1 MKTIKKQ
8 KTDIYRR
15 VTMLLLESPLETISM
30 MHLRN
35 MFEKTLYLLKLS
47 KRAQTTEFKISSDN
61 YLKQIDK
68 HYKEQIKTLEH
79 QINHTPKNKEEYTRG
94 DEIYA
99 EIDFLREKLKT
110 KTKQEEKN
118 LEDKLTEL
126 EKVYKKSQKILIDY
140 EEFQKLLY
148 SQCCYWKII
157 DQGRKLF
164 FYNATALDL
173 KPWRRTLEF
182 SFPESV
188 LEEHNIY
195 EGSLFFKIINDTYYV
210 IFPDWEDIPIGI
222 TSERLLH
229 QWIIKTLK
237 KNPLTR
243 QIIELEM
250 KHHL

>member
-1 MKTIKKQ
+1 METTKKQ
-8 KTDIYRR
+8 KPNIYTR
-15 VTMLLLESPLETISM
+15 VAMLLLESPFETISI

-35 MFEKTLYLLKLS
+35 MFEKTLYSLKLS

-68 HYKEQIKTLEH
+68 HYKEQIKALEQ
-79 QINHTPKNKEEYTRG
+79 QINHNPKNKEEYTKG
-94 DEIYA
+94 DEIYV
-99 EIDFLREKLKT
+99 EIDLLKEKLNLKD
-110 KTKQEEKN
+110 KLIELENIYKEEK
-118 LEDKLTEL
+118 EF
-126 EKVYKKSQKILIDY
+126 LIDD
-140 EEFQKLLY
+140 EEFQELLY

-173 KPWRRTLEF
+173 KPGRQIVEF

-195 EGSLFFKIINDTYYV
+195 EGLLFFKIINDTYYV

>member
-15 VTMLLLESPLETISM
+15 VAMLLLESPLETISM

-47 KRAQTTEFKISSDN
+47 KRAQT
-61 YLKQIDK
+61 
-68 HYKEQIKTLEH
+68 
-79 QINHTPKNKEEYTRG
+79 RG
-94 DEIYA
+94 DDIYA

-118 LEDKLTEL
+118 LKDKLTEL

>member
-15 VTMLLLESPLETISM
+15 VAMLLLESPLETISM

-118 LEDKLTEL
+118 LKDKLTEL

-182 SFPESV
+182 SFRDEY
-188 LEEHNIY
+188 LRNIISTKGRY
-195 EGSLFFKIINDTYYV
+195 FLRSST
-210 IFPDWEDIPIGI
+210 IPI
-222 TSERLLH
+222 
-229 QWIIKTLK
+229 
-237 KNPLTR
+237 
-243 QIIELEM
+243 M
-250 KHHL
+250 